1 MNNFRFLLDE
11 NVGLD
16 LQKSLQRTW
25 RDMVVWHIDDPSA
38 PPNGTPD
45 PAILVWCES
54 HQFSLVT
61 NNRASMPNHLR
72 DHLTAGRHV
81 QGIFILNRKMA
92 IGQTIRALSLIWAEG
107 RPDEYRDQITHLRP
121 VP

>member
-11 NVGLD
+11 NTSLD

-25 RDMVVWHIDDPSA
+25 RDMVVWHIDDPGA

-45 PAILVWCES
+45 PAILLWCES

-61 NNRASMPNHLR
+61 NNRASMPEHLS
-72 DHLTAGRHV
+72 DHVNAGRHI
-81 QGIFILNRKMA
+81 QGIFILNRKMSF
-92 IGQTIRALSLIWAEG
+92 GQTIKALSLIWSEG
-107 RPDEYRDQITHLRP
+107 SPDEYRDRITYLHP
-121 VP
+121 VS